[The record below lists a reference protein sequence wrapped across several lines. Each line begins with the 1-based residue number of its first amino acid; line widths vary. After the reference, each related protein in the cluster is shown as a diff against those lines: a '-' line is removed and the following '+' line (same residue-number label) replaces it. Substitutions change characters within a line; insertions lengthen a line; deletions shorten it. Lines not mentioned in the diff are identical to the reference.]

1 MRRLSLLLIFLSLA
15 LTACGQSKPTNYYLL
30 KSTAVPVA
38 AESMPR
44 TTLGIVGVNLPG
56 YLDRAGIVLLDENGT
71 LINVPQ
77 FNRWAESLDEG
88 AARLLR
94 RSLTPVLLRQ
104 GITVLASEDTRVAA
118 AYGVI
123 VDIVRLEA
131 TTGGSIALE
140 ARWTLIDPGANGYS
154 AAEVSPETKK
164 SACPKSA
171 AAKCSTLSWQ
181 AKAASWNASAQTSA
195 GASLPLR
202 RAAADRNRHQQHKR
216 MQGKPGHPFFVSGRS
231 RENADFYFFPL
242 KSSVMTRYCLLRPAE
257 RNTIFRGA
265 VDTGRRKCISI
276 DNFIYLDC
284 FRIYEI
290 AQNKREVSSWRFSPE
305 RKH

>member
-30 KSTAVPVA
+30 KSTAAPVA

-77 FNRWAESLDEG
+77 FNKWAESLDEG

-140 ARWTLIDPGANGYS
+140 ARWTLIDPGANRILGRGS
-154 AAEVSPETKK
+154 FAGNEKISMPEI
-164 SACPKSA
+164 
-171 AAKCSTLSWQ
+171 
-181 AKAASWNASAQTSA
+181 
-195 GASLPLR
+195 G
-202 RAAADRNRHQQHKR
+202 
-216 MQGKPGHPFFVSGRS
+216 S
-231 RENADFYFFPL
+231 REMFSAVVAGESRLLERFGADL
-242 KSSVMTRYCLLRPAE
+242 
-257 RNTIFRGA
+257 
-265 VDTGRRKCISI
+265 GRR
-276 DNFIYLDC
+276 
-284 FRIYEI
+284 I
-290 AQNKREVSSWRFSPE
+290 AALAARRG
-305 RKH
+305 

>member
-30 KSTAVPVA
+30 KSTAALVA

-77 FNRWAESLDEG
+77 FNKWAESLDEG

-131 TTGGSIALE
+131 TTGGIIALE
-140 ARWTLIDPGANGYS
+140 ARWTLIDPGANRILGRGS
-154 AAEVSPETKK
+154 FAGSEKISMPEI
-164 SACPKSA
+164 
-171 AAKCSTLSWQ
+171 
-181 AKAASWNASAQTSA
+181 
-195 GASLPLR
+195 G
-202 RAAADRNRHQQHKR
+202 
-216 MQGKPGHPFFVSGRS
+216 S
-231 RENADFYFFPL
+231 REMFNAVVAGE
-242 KSSVMTRYCLLRPAE
+242 SRLLE
-257 RNTIFRGA
+257 RFGA
-265 VDTGRRKCISI
+265 DLGRR
-276 DNFIYLDC
+276 
-284 FRIYEI
+284 I
-290 AQNKREVSSWRFSPE
+290 AVLAARRG
-305 RKH
+305 

>member
-1 MRRLSLLLIFLSLA
+1 MRRLSLLLIVLSLA

-30 KSTAVPVA
+30 KSTAASVA

-77 FNRWAESLDEG
+77 FNKWAESLDEG

-131 TTGGSIALE
+131 TTGGIIALE
-140 ARWTLIDPGANGYS
+140 ARWTLIDPGANRILGRGS
-154 AAEVSPETKK
+154 FAGSEKISMPEI
-164 SACPKSA
+164 
-171 AAKCSTLSWQ
+171 
-181 AKAASWNASAQTSA
+181 
-195 GASLPLR
+195 G
-202 RAAADRNRHQQHKR
+202 
-216 MQGKPGHPFFVSGRS
+216 S
-231 RENADFYFFPL
+231 REMFSAVVAGE
-242 KSSVMTRYCLLRPAE
+242 SRLLE
-257 RNTIFRGA
+257 RFGT
-265 VDTGRRKCISI
+265 DLGRR
-276 DNFIYLDC
+276 
-284 FRIYEI
+284 I
-290 AQNKREVSSWRFSPE
+290 AALAARRN
-305 RKH
+305 

>member
-30 KSTAVPVA
+30 KSTAAPVA

-77 FNRWAESLDEG
+77 FNKWAESLDEG

-140 ARWTLIDPGANGYS
+140 ARWTLIDPGANRILGRGS
-154 AAEVSPETKK
+154 FAGNEKISMPEI
-164 SACPKSA
+164 
-171 AAKCSTLSWQ
+171 
-181 AKAASWNASAQTSA
+181 
-195 GASLPLR
+195 G
-202 RAAADRNRHQQHKR
+202 
-216 MQGKPGHPFFVSGRS
+216 S
-231 RENADFYFFPL
+231 REMFNAVVAGE
-242 KSSVMTRYCLLRPAE
+242 SRLLE
-257 RNTIFRGA
+257 RFGA
-265 VDTGRRKCISI
+265 DLGRR
-276 DNFIYLDC
+276 
-284 FRIYEI
+284 I
-290 AQNKREVSSWRFSPE
+290 AALAARRG
-305 RKH
+305 

>member
-1 MRRLSLLLIFLSLA
+1 MRRFSLLLIILSLA

-56 YLDRAGIVLLDENGT
+56 YLDRSGIVLLDENGT

-77 FNRWAESLDEG
+77 FNKWAESLDEG

-140 ARWTLIDPGANGYS
+140 ARWTLIDPGANRILGRGS
-154 AAEVSPETKK
+154 FAGGEKISMPEI
-164 SACPKSA
+164 
-171 AAKCSTLSWQ
+171 
-181 AKAASWNASAQTSA
+181 
-195 GASLPLR
+195 G
-202 RAAADRNRHQQHKR
+202 
-216 MQGKPGHPFFVSGRS
+216 S
-231 RENADFYFFPL
+231 REMFNAVVAGE
-242 KSSVMTRYCLLRPAE
+242 SRLLE
-257 RNTIFRGA
+257 RFGT
-265 VDTGRRKCISI
+265 DLGRR
-276 DNFIYLDC
+276 
-284 FRIYEI
+284 I
-290 AQNKREVSSWRFSPE
+290 AALAARRN
-305 RKH
+305 

>member
-1 MRRLSLLLIFLSLA
+1 MRRLSLLLIILSLA

-30 KSTAVPVA
+30 KSTAAPVA

-56 YLDRAGIVLLDENGT
+56 YLDRAGIVLLEENGT

-77 FNRWAESLDEG
+77 FNKWAESLDEG

-94 RSLTPVLLRQ
+94 RSLTPMLLRQ

-140 ARWTLIDPGANGYS
+140 ARWTLIDPGANRILGRGS
-154 AAEVSPETKK
+154 FAGSEKISMPEI
-164 SACPKSA
+164 
-171 AAKCSTLSWQ
+171 
-181 AKAASWNASAQTSA
+181 
-195 GASLPLR
+195 G
-202 RAAADRNRHQQHKR
+202 
-216 MQGKPGHPFFVSGRS
+216 S
-231 RENADFYFFPL
+231 REMFSAVVAGE
-242 KSSVMTRYCLLRPAE
+242 SHLLE
-257 RNTIFRGA
+257 RFGT
-265 VDTGRRKCISI
+265 DLGRR
-276 DNFIYLDC
+276 
-284 FRIYEI
+284 I
-290 AQNKREVSSWRFSPE
+290 AVLAARRN
-305 RKH
+305 

>member
-1 MRRLSLLLIFLSLA
+1 MRRLSLLIILSLA

-30 KSTAVPVA
+30 KSTAAPVA

-77 FNRWAESLDEG
+77 FNKWAESLDEG

-94 RSLTPVLLRQ
+94 RSLTPMLLRQ

-140 ARWTLIDPGANGYS
+140 ARWTLIDPGANRILGRGSFAGSEKISMPEIGSHEMFS
-154 AAEVSPETKK
+154 AVV
-164 SACPKSA
+164 
-171 AAKCSTLSWQ
+171 
-181 AKAASWNASAQTSA
+181 A
-195 GASLPLR
+195 GES
-202 RAAADRNRHQQHKR
+202 H
-216 MQGKPGHPFFVSGRS
+216 
-231 RENADFYFFPL
+231 
-242 KSSVMTRYCLLRPAE
+242 LLE
-257 RNTIFRGA
+257 RFGT
-265 VDTGRRKCISI
+265 DLGRR
-276 DNFIYLDC
+276 
-284 FRIYEI
+284 I
-290 AQNKREVSSWRFSPE
+290 AVLAARRN
-305 RKH
+305 

>member
-1 MRRLSLLLIFLSLA
+1 MRRLSLLLIILSLA

-30 KSTAVPVA
+30 KSTAAPVA

-77 FNRWAESLDEG
+77 FNKWAESLDEG

-94 RSLTPVLLRQ
+94 RSLTPMLLRQ

-131 TTGGSIALE
+131 TTGGIIALE
-140 ARWTLIDPGANGYS
+140 ARWTLIDPGANRILGRGS
-154 AAEVSPETKK
+154 FAGSEKISMPEI
-164 SACPKSA
+164 
-171 AAKCSTLSWQ
+171 
-181 AKAASWNASAQTSA
+181 
-195 GASLPLR
+195 G
-202 RAAADRNRHQQHKR
+202 
-216 MQGKPGHPFFVSGRS
+216 S
-231 RENADFYFFPL
+231 REMFNTVVAGESRLLERFGADL
-242 KSSVMTRYCLLRPAE
+242 
-257 RNTIFRGA
+257 
-265 VDTGRRKCISI
+265 GRR
-276 DNFIYLDC
+276 
-284 FRIYEI
+284 I
-290 AQNKREVSSWRFSPE
+290 AALAARRG
-305 RKH
+305 

>member
-1 MRRLSLLLIFLSLA
+1 MRRLSLLLIVLSLA

-30 KSTAVPVA
+30 KSTAASVA

-77 FNRWAESLDEG
+77 FNKWAESLDEG

-131 TTGGSIALE
+131 TTGGIIALE
-140 ARWTLIDPGANGYS
+140 ARWTLIDPGANRILGRGS
-154 AAEVSPETKK
+154 FAGGEKISMPEI
-164 SACPKSA
+164 
-171 AAKCSTLSWQ
+171 
-181 AKAASWNASAQTSA
+181 
-195 GASLPLR
+195 G
-202 RAAADRNRHQQHKR
+202 
-216 MQGKPGHPFFVSGRS
+216 S
-231 RENADFYFFPL
+231 REMFNAVVAGE
-242 KSSVMTRYCLLRPAE
+242 SRLLE
-257 RNTIFRGA
+257 RFGT
-265 VDTGRRKCISI
+265 DLGRR
-276 DNFIYLDC
+276 
-284 FRIYEI
+284 I
-290 AQNKREVSSWRFSPE
+290 AALAARRN
-305 RKH
+305 

>member
-30 KSTAVPVA
+30 KSTAAPVA

-77 FNRWAESLDEG
+77 FNKWAESLDEG

-140 ARWTLIDPGANGYS
+140 ARWTLIDPGANRILGRGS
-154 AAEVSPETKK
+154 FAGNEKISMPEI
-164 SACPKSA
+164 
-171 AAKCSTLSWQ
+171 
-181 AKAASWNASAQTSA
+181 
-195 GASLPLR
+195 G
-202 RAAADRNRHQQHKR
+202 
-216 MQGKPGHPFFVSGRS
+216 S
-231 RENADFYFFPL
+231 REMFNAVVAGE
-242 KSSVMTRYCLLRPAE
+242 SRLLE
-257 RNTIFRGA
+257 RVGA
-265 VDTGRRKCISI
+265 DLGRR
-276 DNFIYLDC
+276 
-284 FRIYEI
+284 I
-290 AQNKREVSSWRFSPE
+290 AALAARRG
-305 RKH
+305 

>member
-1 MRRLSLLLIFLSLA
+1 MRRLSLLLIVLSLA

-30 KSTAVPVA
+30 KSTAASVA

-77 FNRWAESLDEG
+77 FNKWAESLDEG

-131 TTGGSIALE
+131 TTGGIIALE
-140 ARWTLIDPGANGYS
+140 ARWTLIDPGANRILGRGS
-154 AAEVSPETKK
+154 FAGSEKISMPEI
-164 SACPKSA
+164 
-171 AAKCSTLSWQ
+171 
-181 AKAASWNASAQTSA
+181 
-195 GASLPLR
+195 G
-202 RAAADRNRHQQHKR
+202 
-216 MQGKPGHPFFVSGRS
+216 S
-231 RENADFYFFPL
+231 REMFNAVVAGE
-242 KSSVMTRYCLLRPAE
+242 SRLLERFGADLGRRIAALAE
-257 RNTIFRGA
+257 RRG
-265 VDTGRRKCISI
+265 
-276 DNFIYLDC
+276 
-284 FRIYEI
+284 
-290 AQNKREVSSWRFSPE
+290 
-305 RKH
+305 

>member
-1 MRRLSLLLIFLSLA
+1 MRRLSLLLIVLSLA

-30 KSTAVPVA
+30 KSTAASVA

-77 FNRWAESLDEG
+77 FNKWAESLDEG

-131 TTGGSIALE
+131 TTGGIIALE
-140 ARWTLIDPGANGYS
+140 ARWTLIDPGANRILGRGS
-154 AAEVSPETKK
+154 FAGSEKISMPEI
-164 SACPKSA
+164 
-171 AAKCSTLSWQ
+171 
-181 AKAASWNASAQTSA
+181 
-195 GASLPLR
+195 G
-202 RAAADRNRHQQHKR
+202 
-216 MQGKPGHPFFVSGRS
+216 S
-231 RENADFYFFPL
+231 REMFSAVVAGESRLLERFGADL
-242 KSSVMTRYCLLRPAE
+242 GRRIVALAE
-257 RNTIFRGA
+257 RRG
-265 VDTGRRKCISI
+265 
-276 DNFIYLDC
+276 
-284 FRIYEI
+284 
-290 AQNKREVSSWRFSPE
+290 
-305 RKH
+305 

>member
-30 KSTAVPVA
+30 KSTAAPVA

-77 FNRWAESLDEG
+77 FNKWAESLDEG

-131 TTGGSIALE
+131 TTGGIIALE
-140 ARWTLIDPGANGYS
+140 ARWTLIDPGANRILGRGS
-154 AAEVSPETKK
+154 FAGSEKISMPEI
-164 SACPKSA
+164 
-171 AAKCSTLSWQ
+171 
-181 AKAASWNASAQTSA
+181 
-195 GASLPLR
+195 G
-202 RAAADRNRHQQHKR
+202 
-216 MQGKPGHPFFVSGRS
+216 S
-231 RENADFYFFPL
+231 REMFNAVVAGE
-242 KSSVMTRYCLLRPAE
+242 SRLLE
-257 RNTIFRGA
+257 RFGA
-265 VDTGRRKCISI
+265 DLGRR
-276 DNFIYLDC
+276 
-284 FRIYEI
+284 I
-290 AQNKREVSSWRFSPE
+290 AALAARRG
-305 RKH
+305 

>member
-30 KSTAVPVA
+30 KSTAAPVA

-77 FNRWAESLDEG
+77 FNKWAESLDEG

-140 ARWTLIDPGANGYS
+140 ARWTLIDPGANRILGRGS
-154 AAEVSPETKK
+154 FAGNEKISMPEI
-164 SACPKSA
+164 
-171 AAKCSTLSWQ
+171 
-181 AKAASWNASAQTSA
+181 
-195 GASLPLR
+195 G
-202 RAAADRNRHQQHKR
+202 
-216 MQGKPGHPFFVSGRS
+216 S
-231 RENADFYFFPL
+231 REMFNAVVAGE
-242 KSSVMTRYCLLRPAE
+242 SRLLE
-257 RNTIFRGA
+257 RFGA
-265 VDTGRRKCISI
+265 DLGRR
-276 DNFIYLDC
+276 
-284 FRIYEI
+284 I
-290 AQNKREVSSWRFSPE
+290 AALAARR
-305 RKH
+305 R

>member
-1 MRRLSLLLIFLSLA
+1 MRRLSLLLIVLSLA

-30 KSTAVPVA
+30 KSTAASVA

-77 FNRWAESLDEG
+77 FNKWAESLDEG

-131 TTGGSIALE
+131 TTGGIIALE
-140 ARWTLIDPGANGYS
+140 ARWTLIDPGANRILGRGS
-154 AAEVSPETKK
+154 FAGSEKISMPEI
-164 SACPKSA
+164 
-171 AAKCSTLSWQ
+171 
-181 AKAASWNASAQTSA
+181 
-195 GASLPLR
+195 G
-202 RAAADRNRHQQHKR
+202 
-216 MQGKPGHPFFVSGRS
+216 S
-231 RENADFYFFPL
+231 REMFSAVVAGESRLLERFGADL
-242 KSSVMTRYCLLRPAE
+242 
-257 RNTIFRGA
+257 
-265 VDTGRRKCISI
+265 GRR
-276 DNFIYLDC
+276 
-284 FRIYEI
+284 I
-290 AQNKREVSSWRFSPE
+290 AALAARRG
-305 RKH
+305 

>member
-1 MRRLSLLLIFLSLA
+1 MRRLSLLLIVLSLA

-30 KSTAVPVA
+30 KSTAASVA

-77 FNRWAESLDEG
+77 FNKWAESLDEG

-131 TTGGSIALE
+131 TTGGIIALE
-140 ARWTLIDPGANGYS
+140 ARWTLIDPGANRILGRGS
-154 AAEVSPETKK
+154 FAGSEKISMPEI
-164 SACPKSA
+164 
-171 AAKCSTLSWQ
+171 
-181 AKAASWNASAQTSA
+181 
-195 GASLPLR
+195 G
-202 RAAADRNRHQQHKR
+202 
-216 MQGKPGHPFFVSGRS
+216 S
-231 RENADFYFFPL
+231 REMFNAVVAGE
-242 KSSVMTRYCLLRPAE
+242 SRLLE
-257 RNTIFRGA
+257 RFGT
-265 VDTGRRKCISI
+265 DLGRR
-276 DNFIYLDC
+276 
-284 FRIYEI
+284 I
-290 AQNKREVSSWRFSPE
+290 AALAARRN
-305 RKH
+305 

>member
-1 MRRLSLLLIFLSLA
+1 MRRLSLLLIVLSLA

-30 KSTAVPVA
+30 KSTAASVA

-77 FNRWAESLDEG
+77 FNNWAESLDEG

-131 TTGGSIALE
+131 TTGGIIALE
-140 ARWTLIDPGANGYS
+140 ARWTLIDPGANRILGRGS
-154 AAEVSPETKK
+154 FAGSEKISMPEI
-164 SACPKSA
+164 
-171 AAKCSTLSWQ
+171 
-181 AKAASWNASAQTSA
+181 
-195 GASLPLR
+195 G
-202 RAAADRNRHQQHKR
+202 
-216 MQGKPGHPFFVSGRS
+216 S
-231 RENADFYFFPL
+231 REMFSAVVAGESRLLERFGADL
-242 KSSVMTRYCLLRPAE
+242 GRRIAALAE
-257 RNTIFRGA
+257 RRG
-265 VDTGRRKCISI
+265 
-276 DNFIYLDC
+276 
-284 FRIYEI
+284 
-290 AQNKREVSSWRFSPE
+290 
-305 RKH
+305 

>member
-1 MRRLSLLLIFLSLA
+1 MRRLSLLPIVLSLA

-30 KSTAVPVA
+30 KSTAASVA

-77 FNRWAESLDEG
+77 FNKWAESLDEG

-131 TTGGSIALE
+131 TTGGIIALE
-140 ARWTLIDPGANGYS
+140 ARWTLIDPGANRILGRGS
-154 AAEVSPETKK
+154 FAGSEKISMPEI
-164 SACPKSA
+164 
-171 AAKCSTLSWQ
+171 
-181 AKAASWNASAQTSA
+181 
-195 GASLPLR
+195 G
-202 RAAADRNRHQQHKR
+202 
-216 MQGKPGHPFFVSGRS
+216 S
-231 RENADFYFFPL
+231 REMFSAVVAGESRLLERFGADL
-242 KSSVMTRYCLLRPAE
+242 GRRIAALAE
-257 RNTIFRGA
+257 RRG
-265 VDTGRRKCISI
+265 
-276 DNFIYLDC
+276 
-284 FRIYEI
+284 
-290 AQNKREVSSWRFSPE
+290 
-305 RKH
+305 

>member
-15 LTACGQSKPTNYYLL
+15 LTACSQSKPTNYYLL
-30 KSTAVPVA
+30 KSTAAPVA

-77 FNRWAESLDEG
+77 FNKWAESLDEG

-140 ARWTLIDPGANGYS
+140 ARWTLIDPGANRILGRGS
-154 AAEVSPETKK
+154 FAGNEKISMPEI
-164 SACPKSA
+164 
-171 AAKCSTLSWQ
+171 
-181 AKAASWNASAQTSA
+181 
-195 GASLPLR
+195 G
-202 RAAADRNRHQQHKR
+202 
-216 MQGKPGHPFFVSGRS
+216 S
-231 RENADFYFFPL
+231 REMFNAVVAGE
-242 KSSVMTRYCLLRPAE
+242 SRLLE
-257 RNTIFRGA
+257 RFGA
-265 VDTGRRKCISI
+265 DLGRR
-276 DNFIYLDC
+276 
-284 FRIYEI
+284 I
-290 AQNKREVSSWRFSPE
+290 AALAARRG
-305 RKH
+305 

>member
-38 AESMPR
+38 AENMPR

-77 FNRWAESLDEG
+77 FNKWAESLDEG

-140 ARWTLIDPGANGYS
+140 ARWTLIDPGANRILGRGS
-154 AAEVSPETKK
+154 FAGGEKISMPEI
-164 SACPKSA
+164 
-171 AAKCSTLSWQ
+171 
-181 AKAASWNASAQTSA
+181 
-195 GASLPLR
+195 G
-202 RAAADRNRHQQHKR
+202 
-216 MQGKPGHPFFVSGRS
+216 S
-231 RENADFYFFPL
+231 REMFNAVVAGE
-242 KSSVMTRYCLLRPAE
+242 SRLLE
-257 RNTIFRGA
+257 RFGT
-265 VDTGRRKCISI
+265 DLGRR
-276 DNFIYLDC
+276 
-284 FRIYEI
+284 I
-290 AQNKREVSSWRFSPE
+290 AALAARRN
-305 RKH
+305 

>member
-1 MRRLSLLLIFLSLA
+1 MRRLSLLLIILSLA

-30 KSTAVPVA
+30 KSTAAPVA

-77 FNRWAESLDEG
+77 FNKWAESLDEG

-94 RSLTPVLLRQ
+94 RSLTPMLLRQ

-131 TTGGSIALE
+131 TTGGIIALE
-140 ARWTLIDPGANGYS
+140 ARWTLIDPGANRILGRGS
-154 AAEVSPETKK
+154 FAGSEKISMPEI
-164 SACPKSA
+164 
-171 AAKCSTLSWQ
+171 
-181 AKAASWNASAQTSA
+181 
-195 GASLPLR
+195 G
-202 RAAADRNRHQQHKR
+202 
-216 MQGKPGHPFFVSGRS
+216 S
-231 RENADFYFFPL
+231 REMFNAVVAGE
-242 KSSVMTRYCLLRPAE
+242 SRLLE
-257 RNTIFRGA
+257 RFGT
-265 VDTGRRKCISI
+265 DLGRR
-276 DNFIYLDC
+276 
-284 FRIYEI
+284 I
-290 AQNKREVSSWRFSPE
+290 AALAARRN
-305 RKH
+305 

>member
-1 MRRLSLLLIFLSLA
+1 MRRLSLLLIVLSLA

-30 KSTAVPVA
+30 KSTAASVA

-77 FNRWAESLDEG
+77 FNKWAESLDEG

-131 TTGGSIALE
+131 TTGGIIALE
-140 ARWTLIDPGANGYS
+140 ARWTLIDPGANRILGRGS
-154 AAEVSPETKK
+154 FAGSEKISMPEI
-164 SACPKSA
+164 
-171 AAKCSTLSWQ
+171 
-181 AKAASWNASAQTSA
+181 
-195 GASLPLR
+195 G
-202 RAAADRNRHQQHKR
+202 
-216 MQGKPGHPFFVSGRS
+216 S
-231 RENADFYFFPL
+231 REMFSAVVAGESRLLERFGADL
-242 KSSVMTRYCLLRPAE
+242 GRRIAALAE
-257 RNTIFRGA
+257 RRG
-265 VDTGRRKCISI
+265 
-276 DNFIYLDC
+276 
-284 FRIYEI
+284 
-290 AQNKREVSSWRFSPE
+290 
-305 RKH
+305 

>member
-30 KSTAVPVA
+30 KSTAAPVA

-77 FNRWAESLDEG
+77 FNKWAESLDEG

-140 ARWTLIDPGANGYS
+140 ARWTLIDPGANRILGRGS
-154 AAEVSPETKK
+154 FAGGEKISMPEI
-164 SACPKSA
+164 
-171 AAKCSTLSWQ
+171 
-181 AKAASWNASAQTSA
+181 
-195 GASLPLR
+195 G
-202 RAAADRNRHQQHKR
+202 
-216 MQGKPGHPFFVSGRS
+216 S
-231 RENADFYFFPL
+231 REMFNAVVAGE
-242 KSSVMTRYCLLRPAE
+242 SRLLE
-257 RNTIFRGA
+257 RFGT
-265 VDTGRRKCISI
+265 DLGRR
-276 DNFIYLDC
+276 
-284 FRIYEI
+284 I
-290 AQNKREVSSWRFSPE
+290 AALAARRN
-305 RKH
+305 

>member
-30 KSTAVPVA
+30 KSTAAPVA

-77 FNRWAESLDEG
+77 FNKWAESLDEG

-140 ARWTLIDPGANGYS
+140 ARWTLIDPGANRILGRGS
-154 AAEVSPETKK
+154 FAGNEKISMPEI
-164 SACPKSA
+164 
-171 AAKCSTLSWQ
+171 
-181 AKAASWNASAQTSA
+181 
-195 GASLPLR
+195 G
-202 RAAADRNRHQQHKR
+202 
-216 MQGKPGHPFFVSGRS
+216 S
-231 RENADFYFFPL
+231 REMFNAVVAGE
-242 KSSVMTRYCLLRPAE
+242 SRLLE
-257 RNTIFRGA
+257 RFGA
-265 VDTGRRKCISI
+265 DLGRR
-276 DNFIYLDC
+276 
-284 FRIYEI
+284 I
-290 AQNKREVSSWRFSPE
+290 AALAAHRG
-305 RKH
+305 

>member
-1 MRRLSLLLIFLSLA
+1 MRRLSVLLIVLSLA

-30 KSTAVPVA
+30 KSTAASVA

-77 FNRWAESLDEG
+77 FNKWAESLDEG

-131 TTGGSIALE
+131 TTGGIIALE
-140 ARWTLIDPGANGYS
+140 ARWTLIDPGANRILGRGS
-154 AAEVSPETKK
+154 FAGSEKISMPEI
-164 SACPKSA
+164 
-171 AAKCSTLSWQ
+171 
-181 AKAASWNASAQTSA
+181 
-195 GASLPLR
+195 G
-202 RAAADRNRHQQHKR
+202 
-216 MQGKPGHPFFVSGRS
+216 S
-231 RENADFYFFPL
+231 REMFSAVVAGE
-242 KSSVMTRYCLLRPAE
+242 SRLLE
-257 RNTIFRGA
+257 RFGT
-265 VDTGRRKCISI
+265 DLGRR
-276 DNFIYLDC
+276 
-284 FRIYEI
+284 I
-290 AQNKREVSSWRFSPE
+290 AALAARRN
-305 RKH
+305 

>member
-1 MRRLSLLLIFLSLA
+1 MRRLSLLLIVLSLA

-30 KSTAVPVA
+30 KSTAASVA

-77 FNRWAESLDEG
+77 FNKWAESLDEG

-140 ARWTLIDPGANGYS
+140 ARWTLIDPGANRILGRGS
-154 AAEVSPETKK
+154 FAGNEKISMPEI
-164 SACPKSA
+164 
-171 AAKCSTLSWQ
+171 
-181 AKAASWNASAQTSA
+181 
-195 GASLPLR
+195 G
-202 RAAADRNRHQQHKR
+202 
-216 MQGKPGHPFFVSGRS
+216 S
-231 RENADFYFFPL
+231 REMFNAVVAGE
-242 KSSVMTRYCLLRPAE
+242 SRLLE
-257 RNTIFRGA
+257 RFGA
-265 VDTGRRKCISI
+265 DLGRR
-276 DNFIYLDC
+276 
-284 FRIYEI
+284 I
-290 AQNKREVSSWRFSPE
+290 AALAARR
-305 RKH
+305 R

>member
-30 KSTAVPVA
+30 KSTAAPVA

-77 FNRWAESLDEG
+77 FNKWAESLDEG

-104 GITVLASEDTRVAA
+104 GITVLASEGTRVAA

-131 TTGGSIALE
+131 TTGGIIALE
-140 ARWTLIDPGANGYS
+140 ARWTLIDPGANRILGRGS
-154 AAEVSPETKK
+154 FAGSEKISMPEI
-164 SACPKSA
+164 
-171 AAKCSTLSWQ
+171 
-181 AKAASWNASAQTSA
+181 
-195 GASLPLR
+195 G
-202 RAAADRNRHQQHKR
+202 
-216 MQGKPGHPFFVSGRS
+216 S
-231 RENADFYFFPL
+231 REMFSAVVAGESRLLERFGADL
-242 KSSVMTRYCLLRPAE
+242 GRRIAALAE
-257 RNTIFRGA
+257 RRG
-265 VDTGRRKCISI
+265 
-276 DNFIYLDC
+276 
-284 FRIYEI
+284 
-290 AQNKREVSSWRFSPE
+290 
-305 RKH
+305 